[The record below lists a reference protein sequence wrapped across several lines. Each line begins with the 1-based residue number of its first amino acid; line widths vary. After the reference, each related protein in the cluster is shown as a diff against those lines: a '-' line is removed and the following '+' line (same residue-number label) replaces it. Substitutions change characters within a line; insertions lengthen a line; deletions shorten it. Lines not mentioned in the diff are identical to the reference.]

1 MAGYESG
8 AAKTTYSGIETHSNH
23 LAFEGKGGELIFG
36 YGKTFNKYYLG
47 LETSFSFFDAEGKAS
62 SKTTT
67 PLVGETLTFK
77 SRIAKK
83 DSAGLFIRIGYHP
96 YENSLLYGKVGLV
109 SSKFH
114 FSVSNTYSEGSPY
127 DYTFEFNRRIKGIST
142 GVGTEIKLFN
152 GIFGRLEA
160 SHIQYDAKRFGF
172 NFLGTNTLCCQEV
185 MCETSLKLQ
194 SNEIKLGIIS
204 PLSGQ

>member
-8 AAKTTYSGIETHSNH
+8 AAKTTSSGIEIHSNQ
-23 LAFEGKGGELIFG
+23 LAFEGKGGELVFG
-36 YGKTFNKYYLG
+36 YGKTFDKYYVG
-47 LETSFSFFDAEGKAS
+47 LETSFSFFDADGSAAS
-62 SKTTT
+62 KMTTT
-67 PLVGETLTFK
+67 VRDETLTFK
-77 SRIAKK
+77 TKISKK
-83 DSAGLFIRIGYHP
+83 DSAGLFVRVGYHP
-96 YENSLLYGKVGLV
+96 YADSLVYGKVGLV

-114 FSVSNTYSEGSPY
+114 FGVSNAYSEASPY
-127 DYTFEFNRRIKGIST
+127 DYDFEFKKRIKGISI

-160 SHIQYDAKRFGF
+160 SHIQYDPKKFGF
-172 NFLGTNTLCCQEV
+172 NFLGAPAWSCPKV
-185 MCETSLKLQ
+185 MYGTTLKLH

>member
-8 AAKTTYSGIETHSNH
+8 AAKTTYSGIETHSNQ
-23 LAFEGKGGELIFG
+23 LAFEGNGGEIVFG

-47 LETSFSFFDAEGKAS
+47 LETSLSFFDADGTAS
-62 SKTTT
+62 SKMTTT
-67 PLVGETLTFK
+67 LVGETLTFK
-77 SRIAKK
+77 SSIAKK
-83 DSAGLFIRIGYHP
+83 DSAGIFVRFGYHP
-96 YENSLLYGKVGLV
+96 YENSLVYGKVGLV

-114 FSVSNTYSEGSPY
+114 FSVINAYSEGSPY
-127 DYTFEFNRRIKGIST
+127 DYAFEFKKRIKGISM

-160 SHIQYDAKRFGF
+160 SHIQYDPKKFGF
-172 NFLGTNTLCCQEV
+172 NFLGAPSLGCPHV
-185 MCETSLKLQ
+185 MYGTILKLQ